1 MSTSNTIRSSIT
13 VLPKGAV
20 FSSADFLSVGS
31 RASIDQTLYR
41 MVNAREIVR
50 IARGLYTVADEVDA
64 HTVALAIEKK
74 TGERIGNALLHPSS
88 SSAVMIPTSGI
99 SRTVITG
106 SHQIQF
112 RRMSQRKIQLS
123 ETEKGLVLLD
133 LWNRGMKDLTTI
145 EIKRATSNWSQTEI
159 DGYAA
164 LIPEWLRSA
173 IKQSNEQRKSTKL
186 GLSGA
191 YDWSSTQIKDHV
203 LISKVL
209 EKHKF
214 EDLVRLCLY
223 YGVSRVKRVFRQS
236 EFDSMTSASV
246 ARMLKNISKGLSIE
260 KGNLNSPNERG
271 DKPVHQIDFLKSTP
285 KLSISKKGF
294 NILAVDG
301 LFVMKSI
308 VLYDRIKSRDIYDL
322 LVLTRDHGYSIE
334 NILEAINTHQPFRD
348 KDPEHFKSAV
358 TGIIPLDKHDEGFS
372 NIHLNVKIE
381 DVYKY
386 FIKLINEY
394 EVNLVKTLK
403 KN

>member
-1 MSTSNTIRSSIT
+1 MIRSSIT
-13 VLPKGAV
+13 ELPKGTV

-88 SSAVMIPTSGI
+88 SSAVMIPTSGT

-145 EIKRATSNWSQTEI
+145 EINRATGNWLQSEI

-260 KGNLNSPNERG
+260 KGNL
-271 DKPVHQIDFLKSTP
+271 HAQ
-285 KLSISKKGF
+285 
-294 NILAVDG
+294 A
-301 LFVMKSI
+301 
-308 VLYDRIKSRDIYDL
+308 
-322 LVLTRDHGYSIE
+322 
-334 NILEAINTHQPFRD
+334 
-348 KDPEHFKSAV
+348 
-358 TGIIPLDKHDEGFS
+358 
-372 NIHLNVKIE
+372 
-381 DVYKY
+381 
-386 FIKLINEY
+386 
-394 EVNLVKTLK
+394 
-403 KN
+403 